1 MKSIFKSYMLL
12 LFSLALPVHNAMASS
27 TQPEKNDS
35 SPFSSAKIVSIDML
49 ENARGREGV
58 DITTLNNMNVSA
70 TLTDNTANNNVTGA
84 NIIDTSSFTGASG
97 MFSVIQNTGNNVVI
111 QDSTIVNVTIL
122 P

>member
-1 MKSIFKSYMLL
+1 MKSISKGCMLL
-12 LFSLALPVHNAMASS
+12 FTLILPIHTATASS
-27 TQPEKNDS
+27 TQSEENDS
-35 SPFSSAKIVSIDML
+35 SPFSSAKTVSIDML